1 LIFLGICLDW
11 SVPAHRHD
19 ILRQS
24 WRIFVIISAM
34 KWLLLTLY
42 LLVLACRLWLRHLN
56 LQHLKA
62 HGHEVPAGFEGIVDR
77 ELLVKTSAYTLA
89 TSRVGLIESLFSS
102 LLLLLFLF
110 SGLLTWYDDLIL
122 GVTTSFVGQGCL
134 FVLGLLLAQTLID
147 MPFSLYRT
155 FVVEERFQFNASTP
169 KLWITDLLKSL
180 AVGIIL
186 ITLLTA
192 GSLALVQASPDLW
205 WLWVWSL
212 FALITLLL
220 MYLSPVLIEPLFF
233 KFQPLQNEALAKR
246 VKNVMSQ
253 AGLHVDRVQQVDASR
268 RSKHSN
274 AYFTGIGRVKRIV
287 LFDTLLEQM
296 SDDEIIGVLAHE
308 AGHWKLGH
316 IWKRLLSMESVS
328 LVVCWLFWLVLSW
341 DGLSGWFGLAELS
354 FAGKVVLVGFLA
366 SLVSFP
372 LTPISS
378 LMSRRHEW
386 QADQFARNLTGDPG
400 PLASALVKLC
410 KENLSNLHPH
420 PFYAWFYYS
429 HPPVVER
436 IARLTCAE
444 NES

>member
-1 LIFLGICLDW
+1 
-11 SVPAHRHD
+11 
-19 ILRQS
+19 
-24 WRIFVIISAM
+24 M

-42 LLVLACRLWLRHLN
+42 LLVLGCRLWLRYLN

-62 HGHEVPAGFEGIVDR
+62 HAHEVPAGFEGIVDR
-77 ELLVKTSAYTLA
+77 QLLARTSAYTLA
-89 TSRVGLIESLFSS
+89 TSRVGLVESLFSS

-110 SGLLTWYDDLIL
+110 GGWLPWYDDLIL
-122 GVTTSFVGQGCL
+122 GVTTSFIGQGCL

-155 FVVEERFQFNASTP
+155 FVIEERFEFNTSTP
-169 KLWITDLLKSL
+169 KLWITDLLKSF
-180 AVGIIL
+180 AVGMIL
-186 ITLLTA
+186 LSLLTA
-192 GSLALVQASPDLW
+192 GSLALVQASPNLW
-205 WLWVWSL
+205 WLWVWGL
-212 FALITLLL
+212 FAVMTLLL

-233 KFQPLQNEALAKR
+233 KFQPLQDQALAER
-246 VKNVMSQ
+246 VKDVMKQ
-253 AGLHVDRVQQVDASR
+253 AGLQVERVQQVDASR

-296 SDDEIIGVLAHE
+296 SDDEILGVLAHE

-316 IWKRLLSMESVS
+316 IWKRLLSMELVS
-328 LVVCWLFWLVLSW
+328 LLVCWLFWLVLSW
-341 DGLSGWFGLAELS
+341 EGLSGWFGLVELS
-354 FAGKVVLVGFLA
+354 FLGKVLLVGFLA

-378 LMSRRHEW
+378 LRSRRHEW
-386 QADQFARNLTGDPG
+386 QADQFACNLTGEPES
-400 PLASALVKLC
+400 LASALVKLC

-436 IARLTCAE
+436 IASLTGTERRL
-444 NES
+444 

>member
-1 LIFLGICLDW
+1 
-11 SVPAHRHD
+11 
-19 ILRQS
+19 
-24 WRIFVIISAM
+24 M

-42 LLVLACRLWLRHLN
+42 LLVLGCRLWLRYLN

-62 HGHEVPAGFEGIVDR
+62 HAHEVPAGFEGIVDR
-77 ELLVKTSAYTLA
+77 QLLARTSAYTLA
-89 TSRVGLIESLFSS
+89 TSRVGLVESLFSS

-110 SGLLTWYDDLIL
+110 GGWLPWYDDLIL

-155 FVVEERFQFNASTP
+155 FVIEERFQFNTSTP
-169 KLWITDLLKSL
+169 KLWITDLLKSF
-180 AVGIIL
+180 AVGMIL
-186 ITLLTA
+186 LSLLTA
-192 GSLALVQASPDLW
+192 GSLALVQASPNLW
-205 WLWVWSL
+205 WLWVWGL
-212 FALITLLL
+212 FAVITLLL

-233 KFQPLQNEALAKR
+233 KFQPLQDQALAER
-246 VKNVMSQ
+246 VKAVMKQ
-253 AGLHVDRVQQVDASR
+253 AGLQVERVQQVDASR

-296 SDDEIIGVLAHE
+296 SDDEILGVLAHE

-316 IWKRLLSMESVS
+316 IWKRLLSMELVS
-328 LVVCWLFWLVLSW
+328 LLVCWLFWLVLSW
-341 DGLSGWFGLAELS
+341 EGLSGWFGLVELS
-354 FAGKVVLVGFLA
+354 FLGKVMLVGFLA

-378 LMSRRHEW
+378 LRSRRHEW
-386 QADQFARNLTGDPG
+386 QADQFACNLTGEPES
-400 PLASALVKLC
+400 LASALVKLC

-436 IARLTCAE
+436 IARLTGTE
-444 NES
+444 RRL

>member
-1 LIFLGICLDW
+1 M
-11 SVPAHRHD
+11 
-19 ILRQS
+19 Q
-24 WRIFVIISAM
+24 
-34 KWLLLTLY
+34 WLLLTLY

-56 LQHLKA
+56 LHQLEA
-62 HGHEVPAGFEGIVDR
+62 HGHEVPAGFEATVDR

-110 SGLLTWYDDLIL
+110 AGLLEWYDDLIL
-122 GVTTSFVGQGCL
+122 SMTASFVGQGCL
-134 FVLGLLLAQTLID
+134 FVLGLLLAQTLLDI
-147 MPFSLYRT
+147 PFSLYRT
-155 FVVEERFQFNASTP
+155 FVIEERFQFNTSTP
-169 KLWITDLLKSL
+169 KLWLTDLLKSL
-180 AVGIIL
+180 AIGMVL
-186 ITLLTA
+186 ISLLTA
-192 GSLALVQASPDLW
+192 GSLALVQASPNLW
-205 WLWVWSL
+205 WLWVWEL
-212 FALITLLL
+212 FACITLLL

-233 KFQPLQNEALAKR
+233 KFQPLQDQALAER
-246 VKNVMSQ
+246 VKDVMKQ
-253 AGLHVDRVQQVDASR
+253 AGLQVERVQQVDASR

-296 SDDEIIGVLAHE
+296 SDDEILGVLAHE

-316 IWKRLLSMESVS
+316 IWKRLLSMELVS

-341 DGLSGWFGLAELS
+341 DGLAGWFGLAELS
-354 FAGKVVLVGFLA
+354 FLAEVLLVGFLA

-378 LMSRRHEW
+378 LRSRRHEW
-386 QADQFARNLTGDPG
+386 QADQFARNLTGEPES
-400 PLASALVKLC
+400 LASALVKLC

-436 IARLTCAE
+436 IARLTDTKGPL
-444 NES
+444 

>member
-1 LIFLGICLDW
+1 
-11 SVPAHRHD
+11 
-19 ILRQS
+19 
-24 WRIFVIISAM
+24 M
-34 KWLLLTLY
+34 KWFLLTVY

-56 LQHLKA
+56 LQHLKE

-77 ELLVKTSAYTLA
+77 ELLARTSAYTLA

-110 SGLLTWYDDLIL
+110 GGLLEWYDDLIL
-122 GVTTSFVGQGCL
+122 GLTTSFVGQGCL
-134 FVLGLLLAQTLID
+134 FVLGLLLAQTLLDI
-147 MPFSLYRT
+147 PFSLYRT
-155 FVVEERFQFNASTP
+155 FVIEERFQFNASTP

-180 AVGIIL
+180 AIGVVL
-186 ITLLTA
+186 VSLLTA
-192 GSLALVQASPDLW
+192 GSLALVQASPNLW
-205 WLWVWSL
+205 WLWVWGL

-233 KFQPLQNEALAKR
+233 KFQPLQDQALAER
-246 VKNVMSQ
+246 VKDVMKQ
-253 AGLHVDRVQQVDASR
+253 AGLQVERVQQVDASR

-296 SDDEIIGVLAHE
+296 SDDEILGVLAHE

-316 IWKRLLSMESVS
+316 IWKRLLSMELVS
-328 LVVCWLFWLVLSW
+328 LVVCWSFWLVLSW
-341 DGLSGWFGLAELS
+341 DGLSGWFGLVELS
-354 FAGKVVLVGFLA
+354 FLGKVLLVGFLA

-378 LMSRRHEW
+378 LRSRRHEW
-386 QADQFARNLTGDPG
+386 QADQFARNLTGEPE

-436 IARLTCAE
+436 IARLTGTE
-444 NES
+444 RSL

>member
-1 LIFLGICLDW
+1 
-11 SVPAHRHD
+11 
-19 ILRQS
+19 
-24 WRIFVIISAM
+24 M
-34 KWLLLTLY
+34 KWFLLTVY

-56 LQHLKA
+56 LQQLKA

-77 ELLVKTSAYTLA
+77 ELLARTSAYTMA

-110 SGLLTWYDDLIL
+110 GGLLEWYDDLIL
-122 GVTTSFVGQGCL
+122 GLTTSFVGQGCL
-134 FVLGLLLAQTLID
+134 FVLGLLLAQTLLDI
-147 MPFSLYRT
+147 PFSLYRT
-155 FVVEERFQFNASTP
+155 FVIEERFQFNASTP

-180 AVGIIL
+180 AIGVVL
-186 ITLLTA
+186 VSLLTA
-192 GSLALVQASPDLW
+192 GSLALVQASPNLW
-205 WLWVWSL
+205 WLWVWGL

-233 KFQPLQNEALAKR
+233 KFQPLQDQALAER
-246 VKNVMSQ
+246 VKDVMKQ
-253 AGLHVDRVQQVDASR
+253 AGLQVERVQQVDASR

-296 SDDEIIGVLAHE
+296 SDDEILGVLAHE

-316 IWKRLLSMESVS
+316 IWKRLLSMELVS
-328 LVVCWLFWLVLSW
+328 LVVCWSFWLVLSW
-341 DGLSGWFGLAELS
+341 DGLSGWFGLVELS
-354 FAGKVVLVGFLA
+354 FLGKVLLVGFLA

-378 LMSRRHEW
+378 LRSRRHEW
-386 QADQFARNLTGDPG
+386 QADQFARNLTGEPE

-436 IARLTCAE
+436 IARLTGTE
-444 NES
+444 RSL

>member
-1 LIFLGICLDW
+1 
-11 SVPAHRHD
+11 
-19 ILRQS
+19 
-24 WRIFVIISAM
+24 M

-42 LLVLACRLWLRHLN
+42 LLVLGCRLWLRHLN

-62 HGHEVPAGFEGIVDR
+62 HAHEVPAGFEGIVDR
-77 ELLVKTSAYTLA
+77 QLLARTSAYTLA

-102 LLLLLFLF
+102 LLLLIFLF
-110 SGLLTWYDDLIL
+110 AGLLAWYDALIL
-122 GVTTSFVGQGCL
+122 DVTTSFIGQGCL

-147 MPFSLYRT
+147 IPFSLYRT
-155 FVVEERFQFNASTP
+155 FVIEERFQFNASTP
-169 KLWITDLLKSL
+169 KLWLTDLLKSF
-180 AVGIIL
+180 AVGVIL
-186 ITLLTA
+186 VSLLTA
-192 GSLALVQASPDLW
+192 GSLALVQASPNLW
-205 WLWVWSL
+205 WLWVWGL

-233 KFQPLQNEALAKR
+233 KFQPLQDQALAER
-246 VKNVMSQ
+246 VKAVMKQ
-253 AGLHVDRVQQVDASR
+253 AGLQVERVQQVDASR

-296 SDDEIIGVLAHE
+296 SDDEILAVLAHE

-316 IWKRLLSMESVS
+316 IWKRLLSMELVS
-328 LVVCWLFWLVLSW
+328 LLVCWLFWLVLSRE
-341 DGLSGWFGLAELS
+341 GLSGWFGLVELS
-354 FAGKVVLVGFLA
+354 FLGKVLLVGFLA

-378 LMSRRHEW
+378 LRSRRHEW
-386 QADQFARNLTGDPG
+386 QADQFARNLTGEPES
-400 PLASALVKLC
+400 LASALVKLC

-436 IARLTCAE
+436 IARLTGTE
-444 NES
+444 RRL

>member
-1 LIFLGICLDW
+1 
-11 SVPAHRHD
+11 
-19 ILRQS
+19 
-24 WRIFVIISAM
+24 M

-42 LLVLACRLWLRHLN
+42 LLVLGCRLWLRHLN

-62 HGHEVPAGFEGIVDR
+62 HAHEVPAGFEGIVDR
-77 ELLVKTSAYTLA
+77 QLLARTSAYTLA

-110 SGLLTWYDDLIL
+110 AGLLPWYDDLIL
-122 GVTTSFVGQGCL
+122 GVTRSFIGQGCL

-147 MPFSLYRT
+147 IPFSLYRT
-155 FVVEERFQFNASTP
+155 FVIEERFQFNASTP
-169 KLWITDLLKSL
+169 KLWITDLLKSF
-180 AVGIIL
+180 AVGVIL
-186 ITLLTA
+186 VSLITA
-192 GSLALVQASPDLW
+192 GSLALVQASPNLW
-205 WLWVWSL
+205 WLWVWGL

-233 KFQPLQNEALAKR
+233 KFQPLQDQALAER
-246 VKNVMSQ
+246 VKAVMKQ
-253 AGLHVDRVQQVDASR
+253 AGLQVERVQQVDASR

-296 SDDEIIGVLAHE
+296 SDDEILAVLAHE

-316 IWKRLLSMESVS
+316 IWKRLLSMELVS
-328 LVVCWLFWLVLSW
+328 LLVCWLFWLVLSW
-341 DGLSGWFGLAELS
+341 EGLSGWFGLVELS
-354 FAGKVVLVGFLA
+354 FLGKVLLVGFLA

-378 LMSRRHEW
+378 LRSRRHEW
-386 QADQFARNLTGDPG
+386 QADQFARNLTGEPES
-400 PLASALVKLC
+400 LASALVKLC

-436 IARLTCAE
+436 IARLTGTE
-444 NES
+444 RRL

>member
-1 LIFLGICLDW
+1 
-11 SVPAHRHD
+11 
-19 ILRQS
+19 
-24 WRIFVIISAM
+24 M
-34 KWLLLTLY
+34 KWFLLTVY

-56 LQHLKA
+56 LQQLKA

-77 ELLVKTSAYTLA
+77 ELLARTSAYTMA

-110 SGLLTWYDDLIL
+110 GGLLEWYDDLIL
-122 GVTTSFVGQGCL
+122 GLTTSFVGQGCL
-134 FVLGLLLAQTLID
+134 FVLGLLLAQTLLDI
-147 MPFSLYRT
+147 PFSLYRT
-155 FVVEERFQFNASTP
+155 FVIEERFQFNASTP

-180 AVGIIL
+180 AIGVIL
-186 ITLLTA
+186 ISLLTA
-192 GSLALVQASPDLW
+192 GSLALVQASPNLW
-205 WLWVWSL
+205 WLWVWGL

-233 KFQPLQNEALAKR
+233 KFQPLQDQALAER
-246 VKNVMSQ
+246 VKDVMKQ
-253 AGLHVDRVQQVDASR
+253 AGLQVERVQQVDASR

-296 SDDEIIGVLAHE
+296 SDDEILGVLAHE

-316 IWKRLLSMESVS
+316 IWKRLLSMELVS
-328 LVVCWLFWLVLSW
+328 LVVCWSFWLVLSW
-341 DGLSGWFGLAELS
+341 DGLSGWFGLVELS
-354 FAGKVVLVGFLA
+354 FLGKVLLVGFLA

-378 LMSRRHEW
+378 LRSRRHEW
-386 QADQFARNLTGDPG
+386 QADQFARNLTCEPE

-436 IARLTCAE
+436 IARLTGTE
-444 NES
+444 RSL

>member
-1 LIFLGICLDW
+1 
-11 SVPAHRHD
+11 
-19 ILRQS
+19 
-24 WRIFVIISAM
+24 M

-42 LLVLACRLWLRHLN
+42 LLVLGCRLWLRYLN

-62 HGHEVPAGFEGIVDR
+62 HAHEVPAGFEGIVDR
-77 ELLVKTSAYTLA
+77 QLLARTSAYTLA
-89 TSRVGLIESLFSS
+89 TSRVGLVESLFSS

-110 SGLLTWYDDLIL
+110 GGWLAWYDDLIL

-155 FVVEERFQFNASTP
+155 FVIEERFQFNTSTP
-169 KLWITDLLKSL
+169 KLWFTDLLKSF
-180 AVGIIL
+180 AVGVIL
-186 ITLLTA
+186 LSLLTA
-192 GSLALVQASPDLW
+192 GSLALVQASPKLW
-205 WLWVWSL
+205 WLWVWGL
-212 FALITLLL
+212 FALVTLLL

-233 KFQPLQNEALAKR
+233 KFQPLQDQALAER
-246 VKNVMSQ
+246 VKDVMKQ
-253 AGLHVDRVQQVDASR
+253 AGLQVERVQQVDASR

-296 SDDEIIGVLAHE
+296 SDDEILGVLAHE

-316 IWKRLLSMESVS
+316 IWKRLLSMELVS

-341 DGLSGWFGLAELS
+341 EGLSGWFGLGELS
-354 FAGKVVLVGFLA
+354 FLGKVLLVGFLA

-378 LMSRRHEW
+378 LRSRRHEW
-386 QADQFARNLTGDPG
+386 QADQFACNLTGEPES
-400 PLASALVKLC
+400 LASALVKLC

-436 IARLTCAE
+436 IASLTGTERRL
-444 NES
+444 

>member
-1 LIFLGICLDW
+1 
-11 SVPAHRHD
+11 
-19 ILRQS
+19 
-24 WRIFVIISAM
+24 M

-42 LLVLACRLWLRHLN
+42 LLVLGCRLWLRHLN

-62 HGHEVPAGFEGIVDR
+62 HAHEVPAGFEGIVDR
-77 ELLVKTSAYTLA
+77 QLLARTSAYTLA

-102 LLLLLFLF
+102 LLLLLFVF
-110 SGLLTWYDDLIL
+110 GGLLAWYDDLIL
-122 GVTTSFVGQGCL
+122 GVTTSFIGQGCL

-147 MPFSLYRT
+147 IPFSLYRT
-155 FVVEERFQFNASTP
+155 FVIEERFQFNTSTP

-180 AVGIIL
+180 AVGMIL
-186 ITLLTA
+186 LSLLTA
-192 GSLALVQASPDLW
+192 GSLVLVQASPNLW
-205 WLWVWSL
+205 WLWVWGL

-233 KFQPLQNEALAKR
+233 KFQPLQDQALAER
-246 VKNVMSQ
+246 VKDVMKQ
-253 AGLHVDRVQQVDASR
+253 AGLQVEQVQQVDASR

-296 SDDEIIGVLAHE
+296 SDDEILGVLAHE

-316 IWKRLLSMESVS
+316 IWKRLLSMELVS
-328 LVVCWLFWLVLSW
+328 LLVCWLFWLVLSW
-341 DGLSGWFGLAELS
+341 EGLSGWFGLVELS
-354 FAGKVVLVGFLA
+354 FLGKVLLVGFLA

-378 LMSRRHEW
+378 LRSRRHEW
-386 QADQFARNLTGDPG
+386 QADQFACNLTGEPES
-400 PLASALVKLC
+400 LASALVKLC

-436 IARLTCAE
+436 IARLTGTE
-444 NES
+444 RRL

>member
-1 LIFLGICLDW
+1 
-11 SVPAHRHD
+11 
-19 ILRQS
+19 
-24 WRIFVIISAM
+24 M

-42 LLVLACRLWLRHLN
+42 LLVLGCRLWLRYLN

-62 HGHEVPAGFEGIVDR
+62 HAHEVPAGFEGIVDR
-77 ELLVKTSAYTLA
+77 QLLARTSAYTLA
-89 TSRVGLIESLFSS
+89 TSRVGLVESLFSS

-110 SGLLTWYDDLIL
+110 GGWLPWYDDLIL

-155 FVVEERFQFNASTP
+155 FVIEERFQFNTSTP
-169 KLWITDLLKSL
+169 KLWITDLLKSF
-180 AVGIIL
+180 AVGVIL
-186 ITLLTA
+186 VSLLTA
-192 GSLALVQASPDLW
+192 GSLALVQASPNLW
-205 WLWVWSL
+205 WLWVWGL
-212 FALITLLL
+212 FALVTLLL

-233 KFQPLQNEALAKR
+233 KFQPLQDQALAER
-246 VKNVMSQ
+246 VKAVMKQ
-253 AGLHVDRVQQVDASR
+253 AGLQVERVQQVDASR

-296 SDDEIIGVLAHE
+296 SDDEILGVLAHE

-316 IWKRLLSMESVS
+316 IWKRLLSMELVS
-328 LVVCWLFWLVLSW
+328 LLVCWLFWLVLSW
-341 DGLSGWFGLAELS
+341 EGLSGWFGLVELS
-354 FAGKVVLVGFLA
+354 FLGKVLLVGFLA

-378 LMSRRHEW
+378 LRSRRHEW
-386 QADQFARNLTGDPG
+386 QADQFARNLTGEPES
-400 PLASALVKLC
+400 LASALVKLC

-436 IARLTCAE
+436 IASLTGTERRL
-444 NES
+444 

>member
-1 LIFLGICLDW
+1 
-11 SVPAHRHD
+11 
-19 ILRQS
+19 
-24 WRIFVIISAM
+24 M
-34 KWLLLTLY
+34 KWFLLTVY

-56 LQHLKA
+56 LQQLKA

-77 ELLVKTSAYTLA
+77 ELLARTSAYTMA

-110 SGLLTWYDDLIL
+110 GGLLEWYDDLIL
-122 GVTTSFVGQGCL
+122 GLTTSFVGQGCL
-134 FVLGLLLAQTLID
+134 FVLGLLLAQTLLDI
-147 MPFSLYRT
+147 PFSLYRT
-155 FVVEERFQFNASTP
+155 FVIEERFQFNASTP

-180 AVGIIL
+180 AIGVIL
-186 ITLLTA
+186 LSLLTA
-192 GSLALVQASPDLW
+192 GSLALVQASPNLW
-205 WLWVWSL
+205 WLWVWGL

-233 KFQPLQNEALAKR
+233 KFQPLQDQALAER
-246 VKNVMSQ
+246 VKDVMKQ
-253 AGLHVDRVQQVDASR
+253 AGLQVERVQQVDASR

-296 SDDEIIGVLAHE
+296 SDDEILGVLAHE

-316 IWKRLLSMESVS
+316 IWKRLLSMELVS
-328 LVVCWLFWLVLSW
+328 LVVCWSFWLVLSW
-341 DGLSGWFGLAELS
+341 DGLSGWFGLVELS
-354 FAGKVVLVGFLA
+354 FLGKVLLVGFLA

-378 LMSRRHEW
+378 LRSRRHEW
-386 QADQFARNLTGDPG
+386 QADQFARNLTGEPE

-436 IARLTCAE
+436 IARLTGTE
-444 NES
+444 RSL

>member
-1 LIFLGICLDW
+1 
-11 SVPAHRHD
+11 
-19 ILRQS
+19 
-24 WRIFVIISAM
+24 M
-34 KWLLLTLY
+34 KWFLLTVY

-56 LQHLKA
+56 LQQLKA

-77 ELLVKTSAYTLA
+77 ELLARTSAYTLA

-110 SGLLTWYDDLIL
+110 GGLLEWYDDLIL

-134 FVLGLLLAQTLID
+134 FVLGLLLAQTLLDI
-147 MPFSLYRT
+147 PFSLYRT
-155 FVVEERFQFNASTP
+155 FVIEERFQFNASTP

-180 AVGIIL
+180 ALGVIL
-186 ITLLTA
+186 ISLLTA
-192 GSLALVQASPDLW
+192 GSLALVQASPNLW
-205 WLWVWSL
+205 WLWVWGL

-233 KFQPLQNEALAKR
+233 KFQPLQDQALAER
-246 VKNVMSQ
+246 VKDVMKQ
-253 AGLHVDRVQQVDASR
+253 AGLQVERVQQVDASR

-296 SDDEIIGVLAHE
+296 SDDEILGVLAHE

-316 IWKRLLSMESVS
+316 IWKRLLSMELVS
-328 LVVCWLFWLVLSW
+328 LVVCWSFWLVLSW
-341 DGLSGWFGLAELS
+341 DGLSGWFGLVELS
-354 FAGKVVLVGFLA
+354 FLGKVLLVGFLA

-378 LMSRRHEW
+378 LRSRRHEW
-386 QADQFARNLTGDPG
+386 QADQFARNLTGEPE

-436 IARLTCAE
+436 IARLTGTE
-444 NES
+444 RSL